1 MRKFIEYYCKAEMR
15 IRNMEKYRR
24 NYQGVR
30 TGCSCTPEAAMRSGG
45 SRQKSCAQSD
55 LIEDTKIYMH
65 IDKLPI
71 GMAYVPRQNFRSTFE
86 TGKALSV
93 GTIFPELCKP
103 FCGRRGVRR

>member
-1 MRKFIEYYCKAEMR
+1 
-15 IRNMEKYRR
+15 MEKCRR
-24 NYQGVR
+24 NYQGMR
-30 TGCSCTPEAAMRSGG
+30 TACGCTPEMAMRSG

-71 GMAYVPRQNFRSTFE
+71 GMAYVPRQNFKSTFE
-86 TGKALSV
+86 LGNALSV